1 MGVLHEYN
9 IFISIGVDMND
20 YWLQKKEGGFT
31 TLFYSKN
38 LYYLFNKDYFLNRS
52 LILSLHMYKVDTAG

>member
-31 TLFYSKN
+31 TLFYRKN